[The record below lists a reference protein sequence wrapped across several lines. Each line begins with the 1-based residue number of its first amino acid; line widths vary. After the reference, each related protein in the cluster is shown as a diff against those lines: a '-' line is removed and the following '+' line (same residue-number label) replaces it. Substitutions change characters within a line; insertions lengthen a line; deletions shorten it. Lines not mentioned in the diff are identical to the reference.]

1 MIQSRSVLQVID
13 NSGALNAYC
22 IRVLGN
28 KKVAGIGDKIIVSI
42 RSTKRNSRILKGSIH
57 TALLVKTKKRN
68 RFNDG
73 SRLKQNLNGIIVLNR
88 QINPIGN
95 RVFSSVIRLNIDK
108 NKIDLNLINFKT
120 ASQNELFLKL
130 NILSKIII

>member
-1 MIQSRSVLQVID
+1 MIQSGSTLQVID
-13 NSGALNAYC
+13 NSGVLNAYC

-28 KKVAGIGDKIIVSI
+28 KKVARIGDKIIISV

-57 TALLVKTKKRN
+57 TALLVKTKKIN

-73 SRLKQNLNGIIVLNR
+73 RRIQQNFNGIILLNN
-88 QINPIGN
+88 QINPVGN
-95 RVFSSVIRLNIDK
+95 RVFSSVIRLNINKK
-108 NKIDLNLINFKT
+108 NLDLNLLSFKT
-120 ASQNELFLKL
+120 TDQNELFLKL

>member
-28 KKVAGIGDKIIVSI
+28 KKVAGIGDKIIVSV
-42 RSTKRNSRILKGSIH
+42 RSTKRNSRILKGSIY

-73 SRLKQNLNGIIVLNR
+73 SRLKQNFNGVILLNR
-88 QINPIGN
+88 QMNPVGN
-95 RVFSSVIRLNIDK
+95 RVFSSVIRLNTDK
-108 NKIDLNLINFKT
+108 NKIDLNLVNFKT
-120 ASQNELFLKL
+120 TSQNELFLKL

>member
-1 MIQSRSVLQVID
+1 MIQSGSIIQVID

-28 KKVAGIGDKIIVSI
+28 KKIANIGDKIIISV
-42 RSTKRNSRILKGSIH
+42 RSTKSNSRILKGGIY

-73 SRLKQNLNGIIVLNR
+73 RRLKQNFNGVILLNN

-95 RVFSSVIRLNIDK
+95 RIFSSVIRINR
-108 NKIDLNLINFKT
+108 NKKKLNLNLLNLKT
-120 ASQNELFLKL
+120 NIQNELFMKL
-130 NILSKIII
+130 NILSKVMI